1 MGEVGVL
8 FKASNFGVS
17 KMTFSIDG
25 KELEGD
31 ATIRRMTEEIPDWP
45 SVADPDTYVKC
56 YQPGVTTWYIEVN
69 GEVVFT
75 TTSPPLVI
83 KRHAKE
89 AKLIWKTSQS
99 LSS

>member
-75 TTSPPLVI
+75 TFFLIYFSWVGSTTPPPP
-83 KRHAKE
+83 RR
-89 AKLIWKTSQS
+89 W
-99 LSS
+99 